1 MNKLVVLSGIPG
13 SGKSYFSQTVKEIKG
28 THVYIVSSDQ
38 LRKEMMGS
46 QRNLSKDNEMWKIF
60 YELPKVY
67 AYDSDALTI
76 LDATHIKSSY
86 RLRVFNDMKN
96 YYNEVYLVYFTLDK
110 EKVFEQ
116 NKEREYP
123 VPDYVL
129 ENFYQEFELP
139 SDEEMKSFNRVYVI
153 KNNEIDKVV
162 NEII

>member
-76 LDATHIKSSY
+76 LDATNIKSSY